1 MRMTREF
8 YVPKHYETL
17 IKVPG
22 TTLEFYAISDTIGMG
37 FSGKKA
43 KYDFYAQFKT
53 PELMQNHF
61 HDWAKKHFDREE
73 YKKKQKAK
81 KKAAIEEKAKAIKV
95 GDIYYTS
102 WGYEQTNVE
111 FYKVV
116 EIKGKKVT
124 LIEVAEKIAE
134 TDGAC
139 DYVVPVPEAEI
150 GEPFTRMVGEYGFKI
165 DKCAY
170 ATKWNGKPT
179 YQTAWGYGH

>member
-1 MRMTREF
+1 MAMTREF
-8 YVPKHYETL
+8 YVPTL
-17 IKVPG
+17 YKKVTKVPG
-22 TTLEFYAISDTIGMG
+22 TTLEFYATSDTAGMG

-43 KYDFYAQFKT
+43 KPDFYYEFKT
-53 PELMQNHF
+53 PERMKEYVEEWTKNYF
-61 HDWAKKHFDREE
+61 AKEE
-73 YKKKQKAK
+73 YKEKKKAK

-116 EIKGKKVT
+116 EIKGKKAT

-150 GEPFTRMVGEYGFKI
+150 GKPFTRMVGEYGFKI

-179 YQTAWGYGH
+179 YQTAWGFGH